1 MSYWYIYFM
10 ILLFGIILPQ
20 YWSRRRRR
28 LRQKK
33 LRMKKGGNNLM
44 TSQLLSECIGKNVEL
59 YGEGGISGFS
69 GKVLAVE
76 ENLIKIEDKRTIR
89 IINADMIAQIKIKK
103 NLEK

>member
-1 MSYWYIYFM
+1 
-10 ILLFGIILPQ
+10 
-20 YWSRRRRR
+20 
-28 LRQKK
+28 
-33 LRMKKGGNNLM
+33 M

-89 IINADMIAQIKIKK
+89 INADMIAQIKIKK